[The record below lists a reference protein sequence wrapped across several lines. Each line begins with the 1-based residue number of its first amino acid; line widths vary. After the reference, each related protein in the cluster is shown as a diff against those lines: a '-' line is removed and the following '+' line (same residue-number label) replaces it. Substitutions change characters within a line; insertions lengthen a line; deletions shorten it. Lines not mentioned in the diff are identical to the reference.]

1 MFRDRPKRDLSNAP
15 GMTLAGMHRKTP
27 KGGFSALCDAT
38 PRASSSLFGQ
48 SLYRQLGELPYGV
61 GCAAGDQEE
70 ATVEQDNSPEAL
82 AARER
87 QAAMV
92 EELRKAELVRDRL
105 ESLQQLVGSYPE
117 GHDTRVLLEELH
129 LERALGA
136 VEENIGAIR
145 EALLY
150 PRGT

>member
-1 MFRDRPKRDLSNAP
+1 MEQDRP
-15 GMTLAGMHRKTP
+15 
-27 KGGFSALCDAT
+27 
-38 PRASSSLFGQ
+38 
-48 SLYRQLGELPYGV
+48 
-61 GCAAGDQEE
+61 E
-70 ATVEQDNSPEAL
+70 AV

-92 EELRKAELVRDRL
+92 EELRKTELVRDRL

-129 LERALGA
+129 LERALRA
-136 VEENIGAIR
+136 VEEHIGALR
-145 EALLY
+145 DALLY